1 VSDGSVGGRVTA
13 TPTRRW
19 YPSAVPEAATS
30 LVFRR
35 AVLGLNGST
44 TDALVVRAGVDMA
57 RAHATGLIAL
67 HVVEVDWRHD
77 LDDEMPGSREL
88 ASTVLDVAEGAA
100 AKAKVRLETE
110 LLQARDVGAAL
121 VDEAVSLEADVM
133 ILGLPYRKRRGGDFA
148 MGATI
153 PYVFQNA
160 PCTVLVIR
168 EPVPARYETA
178 LITRKD

>member
-1 VSDGSVGGRVTA
+1 M
-13 TPTRRW
+13 
-19 YPSAVPEAATS
+19 
-30 LVFRR
+30 
-35 AVLGLNGST
+35 LGLNGST
-44 TDALVVRAGVDMA
+44 TDLLVVKAGVEMA
-57 RAHATGLIAL
+57 RAHATELIAL

-88 ASTVLDVAEGAA
+88 ASTVLDLAEGAA
-100 AKAKVRLETE
+100 DRARLKMQTE

-121 VDEAVSLEADVM
+121 VDEAVSLEADVI

-168 EPVPARYETA
+168 EPVVARTETA

>member
-1 VSDGSVGGRVTA
+1 M
-13 TPTRRW
+13 
-19 YPSAVPEAATS
+19 
-30 LVFRR
+30 
-35 AVLGLNGST
+35 LGLNGST
-44 TDALVVRAGVDMA
+44 TDGLVVRAGVEMA
-57 RAHATGLIAL
+57 RSHATELIAL

-88 ASTVLDVAEGAA
+88 ASTVLDLAEGAA
-100 AKAKVRLETE
+100 ARAKVKMETE

-148 MGATI
+148 LGATI

-160 PCTVLVIR
+160 LCTVLVLR
-168 EPVPARYETA
+168 EPVAARDEMA

>member
-1 VSDGSVGGRVTA
+1 MPEV
-13 TPTRRW
+13 
-19 YPSAVPEAATS
+19 PSLT
-30 LVFRR
+30 FRR

-44 TDALVVRAGVDMA
+44 TDPLVIRAGVEMA
-57 RAHATGLIAL
+57 RPHQTELVAL
-67 HVVEVDWRHD
+67 HIVEVDWRHD

-88 ASTVLDVAEGAA
+88 ASTVLDLAEGVAE
-100 AKAKVRLETE
+100 KARVKLETT

-121 VDEAVSLEADVM
+121 VDEAVALDADV
-133 ILGLPYRKRRGGDFA
+133 IVLGLPYRKRRGGDFA

-168 EPVPARYETA
+168 EPVPVRPESA
-178 LITRKD
+178 LTIRKD